1 MRVLTLDIETTPIR
15 SYHWKIWDENIG
27 IEQIDNDWTIMSY
40 AAKWLDK
47 KRIIYADTGGR
58 GKEHVRDDSVLMP
71 GLWRLLDDADIV
83 VAQNGKRFDLK
94 KINARLI
101 QQGYGP
107 YSPVRVVDTLQV
119 AKSHFGF
126 TSNKL
131 AWTSRILTDE
141 PKSEH
146 KEFPGFELWRECLND
161 NAKAWA
167 VLKKY
172 NITDIKSTEKLYLKL
187 RPWIHNHPN
196 AGTYQAGYTPVCR
209 NCGGANLQSR
219 GWAILQQGKYPRYQC
234 QDCGAWNR
242 GKTSALDADK
252 RRVLMV

>member
-1 MRVLTLDIETTPIR
+1 MKTLTLDIETSPIR

-27 IEQIDNDWTIMSY
+27 IEQIDQDWTIMSY
-40 AAKWLDK
+40 AAKWLGK
-47 KRIIYADTGGR
+47 NRVYYADTGGR
-58 GKEHVRDDSVLMP
+58 GVEHVRDDSVLMP
-71 GLWRLLDDADIV
+71 GLWKLLDDADVV

-146 KEFPGFELWRECLND
+146 KEFPGFEMWKECLND
-161 NAKAWA
+161 NPKAWA
-167 VLKKY
+167 VMKKY
-172 NITDIKSTEKLYLKL
+172 NIKDIKATEKLYLKL
-187 RPWIHNHPN
+187 RSWITNHPN
-196 AGTYQAGYTPVCR
+196 VGAYVVGDMPVCR
-209 NCGGANLQSR
+209 NCGGQHLQAR
-219 GWAILQQGKYPRYQC
+219 GYAILQQGRYHRYQC

-242 GKTSALDADK
+242 GKTNLIDAGQ
-252 RRVLMV
+252 RRSMAV